1 MESFQSFE
9 EAEQSRTLNHS
20 WAAIGSFDGVHLGHQ
35 ALLTPMIEQARTA
48 GGKAVVVTF
57 YPHPVEVLRGVNEP
71 IYLTH
76 PDERAQLLG
85 ELGIDVVVTLPFTR
99 ELAALSP
106 EDFMGRLA
114 RAAGLRQLWV
124 GHDFALGRNRVGDI
138 PRLREIGEQM
148 GFSVHVTD
156 AVTGTETPAEDPG
169 LDGETDLR
177 ISSSLIRSLIR
188 QGKVAQAARMLGR
201 SYSLEG
207 KVVHG
212 VGRGKQLGF
221 PTANVE
227 YWPKKIVP
235 ALGVYATWVYHGA
248 LRIPAVTSVGLNPT
262 FTDDIKIPRVEAYLL
277 DFAGDLYD
285 QPLRVSFLE
294 FLRPE
299 IRFGS
304 AQALIDQM
312 ITDTQNAREVFTHA
326 A

>member
-9 EAEQSRTLNHS
+9 EAEQSGTLDHS
-20 WAAIGSFDGVHLGHQ
+20 WASIGSFDGVHLGHQ
-35 ALLTPMIEQARTA
+35 ALLAPMIEQAHAA

-57 YPHPVEVLRGVNEP
+57 YPHPVEVLRGMDEP
-71 IYLTH
+71 LYLTH
-76 PDERAQLLG
+76 PDERVQLLG
-85 ELGIDVVVTLPFTR
+85 ELGIAAVITLSFTR
-99 ELAALSP
+99 ELAALLP
-106 EDFMGRLA
+106 EEFMERLV
-114 RAAGLRQLWV
+114 RATGLRQLWV
-124 GHDFALGRNRVGDI
+124 GHDFALGRDRLGDI

-148 GFSVHVTD
+148 GYSVHVTS
-156 AVTGTETPAEDPG
+156 AVISMEMPAEGPG
-169 LDGETDLR
+169 LDTETDLR

-188 QGKVAQAARMLGR
+188 KGKVAQAARMLGR
-201 SYSLEG
+201 PYSLEG

-212 VGRGKQLGF
+212 VGRGRQLGF

-227 YWPKKIVP
+227 YWPKKVVP
-235 ALGVYATWVYHGA
+235 ALGVYATGVSHGA

-262 FTDDIKIPRVEAYLL
+262 FTDNIKTPRVEAYLL

-312 ITDTQNAREVFTHA
+312 IIDTQNAREVFTHA